1 MRYLSSN
8 SAFQSDKETYLLPS
22 DSCFIAESH
31 FNRTE
36 HQCKNTGKIGARS
49 NSRRRCDPDEISRW
63 ARSTNCRSTP
73 CQTRSPGAGRQV

>member
-8 SAFQSDKETYLLPS
+8 SAFQSYEKTYLLPS
-22 DSCFIAESH
+22 DSCFITKSH
-31 FNRTE
+31 FNRAQ
-36 HQCKNTGKIGARS
+36 HQREITGKIGARS
-49 NSRRRCDPDEISRW
+49 NSRRRCNPDEIPRW